1 MMERHPPQT
10 PARVVSGIQPT
21 GELHIGNY
29 FGAIANW
36 VALQAQYECI
46 YGVVD
51 LHAMTMPYVPA
62 HLRANTE
69 RMVIDLLACGLDP
82 DRSIL
87 FIQSLVP
94 EHTELGW
101 VLSCL
106 ASYEELSHLTQFRE
120 KAGQLADHSSGHF
133 VSAGLFT
140 YPVLQAADIL
150 IYRAQYVPIGTDQE
164 QHLQRSA
171 LLARRFNTQF
181 GTNLFPEPRPLF
193 SDSPAIRSLLDP
205 ARKMSKSLGPRHYIG
220 LFEEPESI
228 RRKVQAAVT
237 DPGILPPGVAMS
249 PGVANLLA
257 ILRACG
263 QQETATSLQAGV
275 EGGQPRYGELKAAV
289 AEALVALTGTL
300 RARRAAILEER
311 DRVQEQVQT
320 MSERARRIAG
330 ETMREVRALVGLPEQ
345 RS

>member
-1 MMERHPPQT
+1 MRETERHRG
-10 PARVVSGIQPT
+10 AGRVVSGIQPT

-36 VALQAQYECI
+36 VALQDQYDCI
-46 YGVVD
+46 YEVVD

-69 RMVIDLLACGLDP
+69 RMIIDPLACGLDP
-82 DRSIL
+82 TRTL
-87 FIQSLVP
+87 VFVQSLVP
-94 EHTELGW
+94 EHSELAW

-106 ASYEELSHLTQFRE
+106 CSVDELSRLPQFRE
-120 KAGQLADHSSGHF
+120 KAGQIEDQPGGHF

-181 GTNLFPEPRPLF
+181 GADFFPEPQPLF

-205 ARKMSKSLGPRHYIG
+205 SRKMSKSLGPRHYIG
-220 LFEEPESI
+220 LFEEPASV
-228 RRKVQAAVT
+228 RAKVQAAVT
-237 DPGILPPGVAMS
+237 DPGILPPGVTMS
-249 PGVANLLA
+249 PGVANLFA

-263 QQETATSLQAGV
+263 Q
-275 EGGQPRYGELKAAV
+275 GE
-289 AEALVALTGTL
+289 
-300 RARRAAILEER
+300 
-311 DRVQEQVQT
+311 
-320 MSERARRIAG
+320 
-330 ETMREVRALVGLPEQ
+330 
-345 RS
+345 